1 MAERVSED
9 DVRYVASLARL
20 ALDASRVGQ
29 LVSELNGILG
39 HMDVLARAQ
48 MGTDPSSETGS
59 DPIGMPLREDEEGTS
74 TALTLPLTQIAPEMK
89 DGFFLVPRLATH
101 EDSEPNE

>member
-9 DVRYVASLARL
+9 DVKYVASLARL
-20 ALDASRVGQ
+20 ALDASRVSQ

-48 MGTDPSSETGS
+48 FGS
-59 DPIGMPLREDEEGTS
+59 QPFGDTPEAMPLREDQAGTS
-74 TALTLPLTQIAPEMK
+74 TALSLPLAQIAPEMK

-101 EDSEPNE
+101 EDSGEPNA